1 MIKDC
6 LSNCHGKYG
15 IGINFASIMCIRE
28 DRCSLYLALSVD
40 LLWYLL
46 CGGEHFESITL
57 LGEAI
62 TLLWK

>member
-1 MIKDC
+1 MVNMELVLI
-6 LSNCHGKYG
+6 LPVLL
-15 IGINFASIMCIRE
+15 CIRE